1 MNRKSLCVL
10 IGLSLAAASA
20 QAQDFDDRWYFA
32 PWIGYY
38 HNDEDRNTDDG
49 SLYGSL
55 GIGRFIA
62 PNSAIDVF
70 VDRTTRTRKPQPPFT
85 SGWDNNGVGV
95 ALRQHFGGDTW
106 RPYIM
111 GGIGV
116 SHHDVGD
123 IGRGSEGKGWDPFVQ
138 AGVGFS
144 YAWNENVDFRAEG
157 VYRLDFDDESI
168 PNEDDFG
175 DFMLNLGLAIKLGG
189 APDAPETEVTE
200 TVTETDTPVADCSQL
215 DDDKDGVNNCDDK
228 CPATPSGLIVG
239 PDGCPQDVVIDLR
252 GVEFKFDRPDQG
264 ETDIGPTLK
273 EPSSEGIAILDQ
285 AVDVLNRYPQVRVE
299 VAGHTDSVGTEEY
312 NEGLSMRRS
321 TIVYDYLTAKGVD
334 ASRLAGPNGYGELRP
349 IDTNDTSEGRQRN
362 RRTELVIQK

>member
-10 IGLSLAAASA
+10 IGLSLAAAATSA

-38 HNDEDRNTDDG
+38 DNDSDRNTDDG

-70 VDRTTRTRKPQPPFT
+70 VDHTSRTRKPQPPFE
-85 SGWDNNGVGV
+85 SGWDNTGIGVS
-95 ALRQHFGGDTW
+95 LRQHFGAEGW

-123 IGRGSEGKGWDPFVQ
+123 DGTINSTKGWDPFVQ
-138 AGVGFS
+138 AGLGLT
-144 YAWNENVDFRAEG
+144 YDWTENVDFRTEIA
-157 VYRLDFDDESI
+157 YRLDFDDESD
-168 PNEDDFG
+168 PAHDDYG
-175 DFMLNLGLAIKLGG
+175 DFMLNLGLAVMLGG
-189 APDAPETEVTE
+189 APEPVAVVEEEVAE
-200 TVTETDTPVADCSQL
+200 TPVADCSTL

-228 CPATPSGLIVG
+228 CPGTPSGQIVG

-312 NEGLSMRRS
+312 NEGLSMRRA
-321 TIVYDYLTAKGVD
+321 TIVYDYLTSKGVD
-334 ASRLAGPNGYGELRP
+334 AGRLVGPNGYGELRP